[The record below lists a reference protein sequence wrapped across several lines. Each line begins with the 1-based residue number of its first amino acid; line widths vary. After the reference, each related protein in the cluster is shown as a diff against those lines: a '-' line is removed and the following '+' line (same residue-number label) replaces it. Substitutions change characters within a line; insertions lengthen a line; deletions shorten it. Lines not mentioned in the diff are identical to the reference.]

1 MKIAFLIRGEKTKS
15 AFADALLPDGVL
27 RKIGAYKADGGD
39 LYFIDFSISGETLS
53 NARKLAS
60 FREGL
65 PSGDDVRTL
74 RDEASAKFCDLL
86 YPHFCCF
93 EKGLREAITIAMC
106 AEQGNFDDE
115 HVVELEER
123 LSLEALYNVLFVDSQ
138 FVKDVRN
145 LTKSNFT
152 REKLQEGLG
161 KLNERLLWDVLFG
174 ADDMPTLR
182 KNRIYIKDRRND
194 VMHYHKITEDIFDS
208 TRGLM
213 KMVNDEIGQYLDR
226 VRDDISYPKAKA
238 GDAKMAAKMI
248 SESYADM
255 LEGVRS
261 SIDVSSLVDLSDFS
275 RIVAESVNSNAMSSL
290 SRLAVNA
297 GNSGVSQAA
306 QKIVSQQAIGFSS
319 SVTKALASFQ
329 TSMPKIDL
337 GVSSAMQHAIE
348 SLGAPQGAATTSLAN
363 LFSEATDNYRNLMPN
378 DAFDQIKLAAST
390 SMDFS
395 AGLGIGT
402 ALSQAMKNDNDD
414 ASDEARDESEHLPN
428 GLQ

>member
-1 MKIAFLIRGEKTKS
+1 MKT
-15 AFADALLPDGVL
+15 
-27 RKIGAYKADGGD
+27 
-39 LYFIDFSISGETLS
+39 
-53 NARKLAS
+53 
-60 FREGL
+60 
-65 PSGDDVRTL
+65 
-74 RDEASAKFCDLL
+74 
-86 YPHFCCF
+86 
-93 EKGLREAITIAMC
+93 
-106 AEQGNFDDE
+106 
-115 HVVELEER
+115 
-123 LSLEALYNVLFVDSQ
+123 
-138 FVKDVRN
+138 
-145 LTKSNFT
+145 
-152 REKLQEGLG
+152 
-161 KLNERLLWDVLFG
+161 
-174 ADDMPTLR
+174 
-182 KNRIYIKDRRND
+182 
-194 VMHYHKITEDIFDS
+194 
-208 TRGLM
+208 
-213 KMVNDEIGQYLDR
+213 VNDEIGQYLDR

-306 QKIVSQQAIGFSS
+306 QKIVNQQAIGLSS

-414 ASDEARDESEHLPN
+414 APDEARDES
-428 GLQ
+428 